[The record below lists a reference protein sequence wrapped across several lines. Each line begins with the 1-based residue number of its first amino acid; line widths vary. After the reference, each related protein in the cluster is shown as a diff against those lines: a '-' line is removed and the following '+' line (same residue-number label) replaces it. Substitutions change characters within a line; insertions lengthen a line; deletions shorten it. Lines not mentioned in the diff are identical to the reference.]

1 MCHLPRAGPQGLSR
15 ARDARRPAA
24 VSSLKSQVEGE
35 GVELQIPAPSWVP
48 GLPLLSHVRVGLHDA
63 VMMLGWV
70 IRQVPSDPSPKSNA

>member
-1 MCHLPRAGPQGLSR
+1 M
-15 ARDARRPAA
+15 
-24 VSSLKSQVEGE
+24 EGE

-48 GLPLLSHVRVGLHDA
+48 GLPLLSHVRVGLHDV